1 MHTKETLR
9 RDLSRL
15 AIILHP
21 LLPRPAQRIFSA
33 LSILAQ
39 ASGEVEII
47 TTEAKVAQ
55 FAGMTRGAAAGGMQ
69 RLVELGFV
77 TKDAPRGRGTKFY
90 KLELAAMEAAALRI
104 RLENAEFSR
113 LLEQTGIVP
122 PLPPVRKRKRP
133 VAA

>member
-21 LLPRPAQRIFSA
+21 LLPRPAQRVFSA

-39 ASGEVEII
+39 ASGDVEIT

-55 FAGMTRGAAAGGMQ
+55 FAGMTRGAVAGGMQ
-69 RLVELGFV
+69 KLIELGFV
-77 TKDAPRGRGTKFY
+77 TKDAPRGRGTKVY
-90 KLELAAMEAAALRI
+90 RLELAAMEAAARRI
-104 RLENAEFSR
+104 RMENPDFSQI
-113 LLEQTGIVP
+113 LEQLGIAL